1 MIKTKIKYF
10 GKEFVVEEQE
20 PSTVE
25 ELVALVGADAIV
37 KNTNANLRYR
47 GKYPRVYRR
56 VSAEVVKLG
65 FARRTDA
72 LGNLISESDHV
83 LEYLAKDPDNHHFV
97 IQEVLNRVANEEPLY
112 VKNDR
117 ISGGGRISA
126 GALDAA
132 NNYFAEGEK
141 SVEAVSSTIESQIPG
156 YQVARDGEGKVY
168 PESLARG
175 IQALQR
181 YVTQTAK
188 ARAKELLA
196 HSI

>member
-20 PSTVE
+20 PSTVP
-25 ELVALVGADAIV
+25 ELVSLVGEAEIV
-37 KNTNANLRYR
+37 KHTNSNLRYR

-56 VSAEVVKLG
+56 VSAEVIKLG
-65 FARRTDA
+65 FARRQDPK
-72 LGNLISESDHV
+72 GELISESDHV
-83 LEYLAKDPDNHHFV
+83 LEFLAKDPDNHHAV
-97 IQEVLNRVANEEPLY
+97 IQDILNRVANEEPLY

-117 ISGGGRISA
+117 VSGGGRISQ

-132 NNYFAEGEK
+132 NDYFSRGDSAVAE
-141 SVEAVSSTIESQIPG
+141 VTTVIESQIPG
-156 YQVARDGEGKVY
+156 YQLARDGEGKVY

-188 ARAKELLA
+188 ARTKELLA
-196 HSI
+196 TST